1 VSSDKKFLSEE
12 EKEKCNEEFFQ
23 IKNEIEIFLDKI
35 IVENNFDL
43 IHKLIEVYNLFD
55 FYKTDLNNKF
65 VRFLHFS
72 FFDFY
77 VLNIERMVR
86 LREDF
91 TIYALIDL
99 FYCDMR
105 YFEDKKNK
113 EKFNKKTYPILLLD
127 TDNLSTFIAVAC
139 LRFISIMESDTN
151 LVLLKKYLQES
162 TNLIYEEEVLK
173 IIDGK
178 KGLDGNK

>member
-1 VSSDKKFLSEE
+1 
-12 EKEKCNEEFFQ
+12 
-23 IKNEIEIFLDKI
+23 
-35 IVENNFDL
+35 
-43 IHKLIEVYNLFD
+43 
-55 FYKTDLNNKF
+55 
-65 VRFLHFS
+65 
-72 FFDFY
+72 
-77 VLNIERMVR
+77 MVR